1 MTAWRGRKPQI
12 KNILLL
18 AGQPAGE
25 WRRESDGYL
34 GVGVVVGV
42 VGVVV
47 VVVEIGFSGAGAIG
61 FCAPF
66 LFFFGFLFSLPCFDF
81 SPIVSL
87 PFSWLHCL

>member
-1 MTAWRGRKPQI
+1 
-12 KNILLL
+12 
-18 AGQPAGE
+18 
-25 WRRESDGYL
+25 
-34 GVGVVVGV
+34 VGVVG
-42 VGVVV
+42 GVVV
-47 VVVEIGFSGAGAIG
+47 VVVVVVVAIGFSGAGAIG